1 MQKQAMPW
9 HSKRRSVNET
19 DRQAMKETEMTN
31 QTEAFLQRHL
41 QAAGQSVDAVMA
53 DYVDESVLIT
63 HNATHRGPAEIRQFF
78 TALLEGPTKGF
89 LNAFKMHRQD
99 VSGELAF
106 IAWEAKP
113 WFPFATDT
121 FVVRNGKIVM
131 QTFAASK

>member
-1 MQKQAMPW
+1 MQR
-9 HSKRRSVNET
+9 KRIVN
-19 DRQAMKETEMTN
+19 
-31 QTEAFLQRHL
+31 
-41 QAAGQSVDAVMA
+41 AVMA

-63 HNATHRGPAEIRQFF
+63 HKPTHRRPAEIRQFF

-89 LNAFKMHRQD
+89 LNAFKMKRQD
-99 VSGELAF
+99 ISGELAF